1 MKKRIAKIVGVV
13 LALMLT
19 LLPVTALATEGDVAQ
34 VGDTTYATLQEA
46 VANAN
51 GQTVTLLASVSDQTT
66 IGITDGNAVTIDLNG
81 HDIGF
86 AQQKH
91 FLVSNGSVTLTG
103 TGTVAEQSPYF
114 SRLFSYLEA
123 ADCSFL
129 FKTPL
134 KIFAESDKINV
145 SVWRFRVNPAEPA
158 RFLYESG

>member
-19 LLPVTALATEGDVAQ
+19 LLPVTALAADDDVAQ

-51 GQTVTLLASVSDQTT
+51 GQTVTLLASVSDQPT

-103 TGTVAEQSPYF
+103 TGTVAEQSLYF
-114 SRLFSYLEA
+114 
-123 ADCSFL
+123 
-129 FKTPL
+129 
-134 KIFAESDKINV
+134 
-145 SVWRFRVNPAEPA
+145 
-158 RFLYESG
+158 